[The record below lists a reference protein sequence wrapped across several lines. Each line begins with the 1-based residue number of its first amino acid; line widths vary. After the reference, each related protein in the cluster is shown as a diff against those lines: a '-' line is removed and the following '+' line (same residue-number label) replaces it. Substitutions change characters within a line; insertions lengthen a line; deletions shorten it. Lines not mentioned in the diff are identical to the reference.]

1 MDAMQQDDTFAM
13 NGAAIKP
20 AASGEPSWLVLLVS
34 GNAAAHDAAKAAL
47 GDLHHGGRP
56 VRFAAAQSADQARRL
71 LAAMPGVA
79 VCLMD
84 LRLEGGAAALDV
96 VRHIRADLGNAT
108 ARILLCGG
116 PDGVPDAATLE
127 ALDIDGVHSA
137 LSTSPNLLA
146 AAVAAALRAHARMLE
161 LDGARV
167 NLMRLNHEL
176 ETRVRERIRDHTA
189 NRERVESI
197 LDAVLFPILIS
208 RQGDLLV
215 RYANRRVGELFGQ
228 QVEDVQEARMADF
241 FDDPRERERVMR
253 MLDHL
258 GRFDDEELRLRRGDG
273 TTFWA
278 LMSGVVM
285 QYAGQSCILATFND
299 ISERKA
305 MEIELQRL
313 ATTDELTSAATRR
326 YFLDLAGQELRRA
339 RRFSHP
345 LSVLV
350 FDIDHFKPVNDQFGH
365 AAGDTVLRAVSA
377 SVRRVLREVDTF
389 GRIGGEEFAVVLPE
403 TEASNAIQAAER
415 LRRAVGGT
423 AHGVEGLGA
432 VTVSVGVAELMDG
445 DQGLEDLMDRAD
457 NALYR
462 AKRQGRNRVESCDGI
477 ADEE

>member
-1 MDAMQQDDTFAM
+1 MDAMQQDDTLAMPPFA
-13 NGAAIKP
+13 AREQA
-20 AASGEPSWLVLLVS
+20 WLVLMVG
-34 GNAAAHDAAKAAL
+34 GNGAAHDAVKAAL
-47 GDLHHGGRP
+47 DEVCHAGRS
-56 VRFAAAQSADQARRL
+56 VKVAAAQSAEQARRL
-71 LAAMPGVA
+71 LSAMPGVA
-79 VCLMD
+79 VCLID
-84 LRLEGGAAALDV
+84 LHLEDGRSALEL
-96 VRHIRADLGNAT
+96 VRHIRDDIGNSA

-116 PDGVPDAATLE
+116 PGVVPNVALLDQ
-127 ALDIDGVHSA
+127 LDIDGVHPA
-137 LSTSPNLLA
+137 LSSSMEMMK
-146 AAVAAALRAHARMLE
+146 AAVLAALRAHDRMLE
-161 LDGARV
+161 LDAARV
-167 NLMRLNHEL
+167 NLTRLNHEL

-228 QVEDVQEARMADF
+228 PVEDVQEARMADF

-258 GRFDDEELRLRRGDG
+258 GRFDDEEIRLRRADG

-313 ATTDELTSAATRR
+313 ATTDELTGAATRR

-345 LSVLV
+345 LAVLV
-350 FDIDHFKPVNDQFGH
+350 FDIDHFKPVNDRFGH
-365 AAGDTVLRAVSA
+365 AAGDTVLRAVSE

-403 TEASNAIQAAER
+403 TEAANAIQAAER

-432 VTVSVGVAELMDG
+432 VTVSVGVAELIDG
-445 DQGLEDLMDRAD
+445 DQGLQDLMDRAD
-457 NALYR
+457 HALYR
-462 AKRQGRNRVESCDGI
+462 AKRLGRNRVESSEG
-477 ADEE
+477 